1 MLAIALVYHEKKNNN
16 NKYKH
21 FNNAY
26 DIHKTI
32 HKQSYENQS
41 WLSVLC
47 AGRNES

>member
-32 HKQSYENQS
+32 HKQNYENQS

>member
-1 MLAIALVYHEKKNNN
+1 MLAIALVYHEKKN

-32 HKQSYENQS
+32 HKQYYENQS
-41 WLSVLC
+41 RLPVLC